1 MTVPGSTEVETTAF
15 CEGSHIVDR
24 EKVARIAEAMP
35 AEPTLNDL
43 AETFK
48 VLSNTNRLKIIRA
61 LSETELCVCDLAV
74 LLGSTDSAVSH
85 QLRILRNMRLVKY
98 RKQGKLAYYSLD
110 DQHVQQLFTAGLE
123 HSEE

>member
-1 MTVPGSTEVETTAF
+1 MTVPESTKVETPEF

-24 EKVARIAEAMP
+24 AKVARIAEAMP
-35 AEPTLNDL
+35 AEPTLHDL

-61 LSETELCVCDLAV
+61 LSEAELCVCDLAV

-123 HSEE
+123 HAEE

>member
-1 MTVPGSTEVETTAF
+1 MSIDVCDIPTVDEARVESARRASPSTPQY
-15 CEGSHIVDR
+15 
-24 EKVARIAEAMP
+24 RI
-35 AEPTLNDL
+35 L

-61 LSETELCVCDLAV
+61 LSEAELCVCDLAI

-123 HSEE
+123 HAEE

>member
-1 MTVPGSTEVETTAF
+1 MSDTLVSESTAH
-15 CEGSHIVDR
+15 CDGSHLVDR
-24 EKVARIAEAMP
+24 AKVERISEAIP
-35 AEPTLNDL
+35 SEQTLTDL
-43 AETFK
+43 SETFK

-61 LSETELCVCDLAV
+61 LSETELCVCDLAI

-110 DQHVQQLFTAGLE
+110 DQHVQQLFSAGLE
-123 HSEE
+123 HAEE